1 MLKFL
6 IKISFLTALVVGIV
20 LMLQHVGQL
29 TPQTV
34 TMLKYIGLGALGLM
48 ALGIVSVTILG
59 LTAIIMGLSFAKS
72 AAGFGSGKAR
82 GAGGFIG
89 ETVGGAIRGALSGLG
104 ELKSLSSRQVELNIA
119 DYNSDSFTIKTLSGD
134 LEVTGQ
140 EGRSAKAELEI
151 FEKVAGDTEAV
162 FEDGGIKLTTKSGK
176 KSVIGSAKV
185 WLPAKL
191 ARLSA
196 ESVNGDVTI
205 SDFATEGASFV
216 KGVNG
221 DISIERL
228 KNSAEVTV
236 KTVSGDVE
244 IKESQFNSLNT
255 QSVSGDVRIKDSAAD
270 IAVMKTVSG
279 DIDYSGSDIKT
290 INVKTVSGE
299 VTK

>member
-6 IKISFLTALVVGIV
+6 IKISFLTVLVVGII
-20 LMLQHVGQL
+20 LMLQRVGQL

-72 AAGFGSGKAR
+72 AAGFGGKGR
-82 GAGGFIG
+82 SAGGFIG

-104 ELKSLSSRQVELNIA
+104 ELKSLSSRQVEISIA
-119 DYNSDSFTIKTLSGD
+119 DYPADAFTIKTLSGD
-134 LEVTGQ
+134 LEVIGQ
-140 EGRSAKAELEI
+140 EGRSARAELEI
-151 FEKVAGDTEAV
+151 FEKTAGDTEAV
-162 FEDGGIKLTTKSGK
+162 FEDGGIKLTTRSGK

-185 WLPAKL
+185 WLPS
-191 ARLSA
+191 RLGRLTA

-205 SDFATEGASFV
+205 SDFATEGASSV

-244 IKESQFNSLNT
+244 IKESQFNTLNT
-255 QSVSGDVRIKDSAAD
+255 QSVSGDLRIKDSAAD
-270 IAVMKTVSG
+270 SAVMKTVSG
-279 DIDYSGSDIKT
+279 DIDYSGSDIKSPT
-290 INVKTVSGE
+290 VKTVSGE
-299 VTK
+299 VTR